1 MRGGLIMAE
10 KNVEFKEL
18 IYDLMNGMMELNEA
32 PSELR
37 GVIENEF
44 EIGKVCE
51 EAYQNIYDA
60 YHHICEKFCVSED
73 KDVETILTNYS
84 LITRFLSMKMYDYGS
99 LFLHDENIKELIKFY
114 RELSDVKKI
123 RYMEL
128 IDILKKAL
136 SNLD

>member
-1 MRGGLIMAE
+1 M
-10 KNVEFKEL
+10 
-18 IYDLMNGMMELNEA
+18 
-32 PSELR
+32 
-37 GVIENEF
+37 
-44 EIGKVCE
+44 
-51 EAYQNIYDA
+51 
-60 YHHICEKFCVSED
+60 CEKFCISED

-99 LFLHDENIKELIKFY
+99 LFLHDENIKEVIKFY

>member
-1 MRGGLIMAE
+1 MVWWNWMRLQANWGA
-10 KNVEFKEL
+10 
-18 IYDLMNGMMELNEA
+18 
-32 PSELR
+32 
-37 GVIENEF
+37 IENEF

-60 YHHICEKFCVSED
+60 YPHICEKFCMSED
-73 KDVETILTNYS
+73 KEVETILTNYS

-99 LFLHDENIKELIKFY
+99 LFLHDENIKEVIKFY

-136 SNLD
+136 SNLDWLLYYLK